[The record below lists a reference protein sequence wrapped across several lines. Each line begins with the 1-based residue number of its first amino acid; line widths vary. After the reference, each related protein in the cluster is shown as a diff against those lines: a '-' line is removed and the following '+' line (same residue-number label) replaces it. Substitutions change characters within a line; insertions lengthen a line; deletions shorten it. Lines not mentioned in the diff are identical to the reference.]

1 MTDKISPEKRAKS
14 IPKPQGYRI
23 LIAIPQVDEKTEGGI
38 IKYTSESKKKEE
50 VATVLGKVLEL
61 GSDAYADKNRF
72 PSGPWCKAGDWVIIR
87 PYSGTRIEVYGQ
99 EFRIVNDDTIEGV
112 VEAPKGVNR
121 AV

>member
-1 MTDKISPEKRAKS
+1 MTDKISAEKKAKS
-14 IPKPQGYRI
+14 IPQPQGYRI

-38 IKYTSESKKKEE
+38 IKYTSESKMKEE
-50 VATVLGKVLEL
+50 VATVIGKVLEL
-61 GSDAYADKNRF
+61 GADAYADKSRF

-87 PYSGTRIEVYGQ
+87 PYSGTRIDVYGQ

-112 VEAPKGVNR
+112 VEDPKGVNR